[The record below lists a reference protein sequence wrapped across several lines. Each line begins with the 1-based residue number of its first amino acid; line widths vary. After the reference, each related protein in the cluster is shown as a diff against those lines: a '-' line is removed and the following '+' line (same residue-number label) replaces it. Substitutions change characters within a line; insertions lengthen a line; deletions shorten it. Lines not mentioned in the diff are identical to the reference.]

1 MNCMILPYLFLIL
14 YSIHVQRVEPSVGFS
29 KFLLVGCS
37 VHSARAAGPTCTPHQ
52 TRGRAWHHASL
63 RGAACPP
70 GLWPPMLPLLGASRP
85 GSRAASPGFS
95 DSKAIRASRPS
106 VREAITPTPS
116 QRDESGPEK
125 NHTPLR
131 LSYPGAATPQAP
143 PLPRPGPSTRA
154 ELCAPAGEQTAWV
167 SEPPVGSL
175 ARGGRRKPRQSPRRI
190 RPVPCC
196 LRGWLRGVLLQ

>member
-1 MNCMILPYLFLIL
+1 MHALQGPPAHRTKHEEGPGTTPPCEGRPAPRASGPQCF
-14 YSIHVQRVEPSVGFS
+14 
-29 KFLLVGCS
+29 
-37 VHSARAAGPTCTPHQ
+37 HSWGPP
-52 TRGRAWHHASL
+52 
-63 RGAACPP
+63 
-70 GLWPPMLPLLGASRP
+70 RP

-167 SEPPVGSL
+167 CEPPVGSL